1 MIKVKV
7 VGKVTSGKV
16 LIDGLG
22 VGDVGNIVLRD
33 RRQLSQD
40 GILIVVVTMDKE
52 GRFIAAG
59 PDIVSRGFVYVRESE
74 ALMEEA
80 KERVTSAIEHCL
92 DNDITEWSV
101 IKMTFVKL
109 LVDIFMK
116 NTSSSNDFTNHHG
129 SVKIIA
135 KFKEKNIYSSLFCY
149 ESKLG

>member
-1 MIKVKV
+1 
-7 VGKVTSGKV
+7 
-16 LIDGLG
+16 
-22 VGDVGNIVLRD
+22 
-33 RRQLSQD
+33 
-40 GILIVVVTMDKE
+40 MDKE

-101 IKMTFVKL
+101 IKMTFAKL

-116 NTSSSNDFTNHHG
+116 KH
-129 SVKIIA
+129 VVVQ
-135 KFKEKNIYSSLFCY
+135 
-149 ESKLG
+149 